1 MKKMFNCILLF
12 GLLILIYHILQKY
25 KNNNNNNNNNNNDNY
40 ENFDMSKIYY
50 NPDIQSDIK
59 FDYDFTEI
67 DNKFLKE
74 QDNSFNIA
82 YYAPNNANNDNNT
95 NNDNDNKLNFLNETK
110 TLYNYD
116 FNKPR
121 ISNEDLDN
129 NKTIKEIYEDSF
141 VDFKKLIPK
150 KNMIK
155 SNEDTLLEG
164 GSNLSFFTN
173 DTWVY
178 DNEKPENGGSINKG
192 LYAADMEKANAIFS
206 Y

>member
-12 GLLILIYHILQKY
+12 GLLIFIYHILQKY
-25 KNNNNNNNNNNNDNY
+25 KNNNNNNNNNNDNC
-40 ENFDMSKIYY
+40 ENFDMSRIYY
-50 NPDIQSDIK
+50 NPTIKPDIK
-59 FDYDFTEI
+59 FDYDFTEV
-67 DNKFLKE
+67 DNQFMKDQE
-74 QDNSFNIA
+74 NSFNVA
-82 YYAPNNANNDNNT
+82 YYAPNTNDPEILNNLNT
-95 NNDNDNKLNFLNETK
+95 HNK

-116 FNKPR
+116 FNKLR
-121 ISNEDLDN
+121 IPDLDN
-129 NKTIKEIYEDSF
+129 NESSANGKTIKEIYDNSF

-164 GSNLSFFTN
+164 GSNISFFTN

-178 DNEKPENGGSINKG
+178 DNEKPENGGSINNG
-192 LYAADMEKANAIFS
+192 LYAADMNTSNSNAIFS

>member
-25 KNNNNNNNNNNNDNY
+25 KINNNNNNNNNNDNC

-50 NPDIQSDIK
+50 NPPIEKDIK
-59 FDYDFTEI
+59 FDYDFKEI

-74 QDNSFNIA
+74 QDNGFNVA
-82 YYAPNNANNDNNT
+82 HYVSNNATPFDQVVNT
-95 NNDNDNKLNFLNETK
+95 SSK

-116 FNKPR
+116 FNKLR
-121 ISNEDLDN
+121 ISNSDLDN
-129 NKTIKEIYEDSF
+129 GNGKTIKEIYEDSF
-141 VDFKKLIPK
+141 VNFKKLIPK

-164 GSNLSFFTN
+164 GSNISFFTN

-192 LYAADMEKANAIFS
+192 LYATDMEKANAIFS

>member
-12 GLLILIYHILQKY
+12 GLLIFIYHILQKY
-25 KNNNNNNNNNNNDNY
+25 KNNNNCNNNDNY

-50 NPDIQSDIK
+50 NPTIKPDIK
-59 FDYDFTEI
+59 FDYDFTEV
-67 DNKFLKE
+67 DNQFMKDQE
-74 QDNSFNIA
+74 NSFNVA
-82 YYAPNNANNDNNT
+82 YYAPNTNDPEILNNLNT
-95 NNDNDNKLNFLNETK
+95 YNE

-116 FNKPR
+116 FNKLR
-121 ISNEDLDN
+121 IPDLDN
-129 NKTIKEIYEDSF
+129 NENSANGKTIKEIYDNSL

-164 GSNLSFFTN
+164 GSKLSFYTN
-173 DTWVY
+173 DNWVY
-178 DNEKPENGGSINKG
+178 DNEKPENGGSINNG
-192 LYAADMEKANAIFS
+192 LYAVDYNTLNSNAIFS

>member
-12 GLLILIYHILQKY
+12 GLLIFIYHILQKY
-25 KNNNNNNNNNNNDNY
+25 KNNNNCNNNDNY

-50 NPDIQSDIK
+50 NPTIKPDIK
-59 FDYDFTEI
+59 FDYDFTEV
-67 DNKFLKE
+67 DNQFMKDQE
-74 QDNSFNIA
+74 NSFNVA
-82 YYAPNNANNDNNT
+82 YYAPNTNDPEILNNLNT
-95 NNDNDNKLNFLNETK
+95 YNE

-116 FNKPR
+116 FNKLR
-121 ISNEDLDN
+121 IPDLDN
-129 NKTIKEIYEDSF
+129 NENSANGKTIKEIYDNSL

-164 GSNLSFFTN
+164 GSNLSFYTN
-173 DTWVY
+173 DNWVY
-178 DNEKPENGGSINKG
+178 DNEKPENGGSINNG
-192 LYAADMEKANAIFS
+192 LYAVDYNTLNSNAIFS

>member
-12 GLLILIYHILQKY
+12 GLLIFIYHILQKY
-25 KNNNNNNNNNNNDNY
+25 KNNNNCNNNDNY

-50 NPDIQSDIK
+50 NPTIKPDIK
-59 FDYDFTEI
+59 FDYDFTEV
-67 DNKFLKE
+67 DNQFMKDQE
-74 QDNSFNIA
+74 NSFNVA
-82 YYAPNNANNDNNT
+82 YYAPNANDPEILNN
-95 NNDNDNKLNFLNETK
+95 LNTYNE

-116 FNKPR
+116 FNKLR
-121 ISNEDLDN
+121 IPDLDN
-129 NKTIKEIYEDSF
+129 NENSANGKTIKEIYDNSL

-164 GSNLSFFTN
+164 GSNLSFYTN
-173 DTWVY
+173 DNWVY
-178 DNEKPENGGSINKG
+178 DNEKPENGGSINNG
-192 LYAADMEKANAIFS
+192 LYAVDYNTLNSNAIFS

>member
-25 KNNNNNNNNNNNDNY
+25 KNNDNC

-50 NPDIQSDIK
+50 NPVIQPDIK

-82 YYAPNNANNDNNT
+82 YYAPNNANNDNDND
-95 NNDNDNKLNFLNETK
+95 NDNDNKLNFLNETK